1 VKGNQRTWI
10 ALAVAGSALIGG
22 GSAVAAG
29 IGDDDEAE
37 RSITGASLQK
47 ATAAALDHVGG
58 GRVTETEVRD
68 EEGFYEVEVT
78 LEDGSQVDVHLDESF
93 RVLGQEGPEGEG
105 GTEGADDRDSRARR
119 SSDTR

>member
-10 ALAVAGSALIGG
+10 ALAVAGIALIGG

-37 RSITGASLQK
+37 RPITGASLQQ

-58 GRVTETEVRD
+58 GRVTGTEVGD

-78 LEDGSQVDVHLDESF
+78 LEDGSHVDVHLDESF
-93 RVLGQEGPEGEG
+93 RVLGQEGPEREG
-105 GTEGADDRDSRARR
+105 GTQGSDDRD
-119 SSDTR
+119 